1 MCFSTSA
8 GIDSMA
14 VNGLVLP
21 VEAFTM
27 LLDHFFLILFLQTE
41 ANYKRDNINNSE
53 MQQKYIKNSP
63 VELQP
68 PECTIGQGL
77 KGHFPCDPSSTL

>member
-8 GIDSMA
+8 GVDSMA
-14 VNGLVLP
+14 INGLVLP

-27 LLDHFFLILFLQTE
+27 LLDHFFLILFLQIE

-53 MQQKYIKNSP
+53 NATKVYQ
-63 VELQP
+63 ELTSRASATGVHNWSGFEGSLP
-68 PECTIGQGL
+68 L
-77 KGHFPCDPSSTL
+77 